1 LFEKKQYI
9 SLKSVI
15 NEIMQAGISNVP
27 ELLKGIG
34 EGNEVAFKQIYE
46 YYFPKIQTFAFRVL
60 HDNTHAQ
67 EVAQEVML
75 EFWQMGSGL
84 EAIRNL
90 DAFLKTIAKRRTI
103 DTWRR
108 CQTKRAAEHAMWT
121 DWKESN
127 EETEER
133 VILNETR
140 QIIEEAIHLLPPQQ
154 RTVYQLCQQEGL
166 KYEEAARRLDIAPG
180 TVQTHMKLALR
191 FLRSYLR
198 QRVDIAILLIVFNL
212 Y

>member
-1 LFEKKQYI
+1 
-9 SLKSVI
+9 
-15 NEIMQAGISNVP
+15 MQAGIADVP
-27 ELLKGIG
+27 ELLKSVA
-34 EGNEVAFKQIYE
+34 EGSESAFKQVYD

-60 HDNTHAQ
+60 HDNELAQ

-75 EFWQMGSGL
+75 ELWQMGSDL
-84 EAIRNL
+84 KTILNL
-90 DAFLKTIAKRRTI
+90 DAFLKTLTKRRTI
-103 DTWRR
+103 DAWRR
-108 CQTKRAAEHAMWT
+108 LQTKRAAEQAVWAG
-121 DWKESN
+121 WKESN
-127 EETEER
+127 EETEEH

-198 QRVDIAILLIVFNL
+198 QHVDIAILLIVFSL
-212 Y
+212 

>member
-1 LFEKKQYI
+1 
-9 SLKSVI
+9 
-15 NEIMQAGISNVP
+15 MQAGISDVP
-27 ELLKGIG
+27 ELLKSVA
-34 EGNEVAFKQIYE
+34 EGSESAFKQVYD

-60 HDNTHAQ
+60 HDNELAQ

-75 EFWQMGSGL
+75 ELWQMGSDL
-84 EAIRNL
+84 KTILNL
-90 DAFLKTIAKRRTI
+90 DAFLKTLTKRRTI
-103 DTWRR
+103 DAWRR
-108 CQTKRAAEHAMWT
+108 LQTKRAAEQAVWAG
-121 DWKESN
+121 WKESN
-127 EETEER
+127 EETEEH

-140 QIIEEAIHLLPPQQ
+140 QIIEEAVHLLPPQQ

-198 QRVDIAILLIVFNL
+198 QHVDIAILLIVFSL
-212 Y
+212 